1 MYYQIT
7 HTQLINVLNSKTVNN
22 SNLGLIKTYLIIISA
37 QTHRKETPF
46 GGNLGY
52 HAYMYNTPKD
62 FRLSELEFMEYAEIE
77 NHDDYYTVDEKDFVH
92 VQDQRGYYIMYEAA
106 EKDLK

>member
-1 MYYQIT
+1 
-7 HTQLINVLNSKTVNN
+7 
-22 SNLGLIKTYLIIISA
+22 
-37 QTHRKETPF
+37 
-46 GGNLGY
+46 
-52 HAYMYNTPKD
+52 MYNTPKD